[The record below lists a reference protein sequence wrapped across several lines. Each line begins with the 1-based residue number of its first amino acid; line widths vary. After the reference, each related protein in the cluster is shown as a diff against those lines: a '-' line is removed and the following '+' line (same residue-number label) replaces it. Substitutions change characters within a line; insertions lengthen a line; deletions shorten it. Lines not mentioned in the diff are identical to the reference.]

1 MTHENAVALTHET
14 PVVPYSGADEKQF
27 RESLWKYL
35 QTEIHPEIRKQSYL
49 SSRPNF
55 FTIRTY
61 GINPVK
67 KRFARGKAVKLT
79 EQEKEEF
86 RRKITRLV
94 AIENEYTEGQK
105 RREHYSELLAEVLKM
120 DNVSR
125 FFCSSS
131 KSGVAK
137 VLSFCSNSFSFCSTF
152 SDSSHSFTRS
162 LSHSISF
169 VFIAPLHTQWQN
181 LFLLPRKCRN
191 AIRVRA
197 RQFDGVRR
205 SQDT

>member
-1 MTHENAVALTHET
+1 MTKTHETAVALTHET

-27 RESLWKYL
+27 RETFWQYL

-67 KRFARGKAVKLT
+67 KRFARGKAIKLT

-94 AIENEYTEGQK
+94 IIENEHIEGIK
-105 RREHYSELLAEVLKM
+105 RHEHYSELLAEVLKR
-120 DNVSR
+120 DNVSLV
-125 FFCSSS
+125 FNQDS
-131 KSGVAK
+131 KPVIQVNFENDLK
-137 VLSFCSNSFSFCSTF
+137 VY
-152 SDSSHSFTRS
+152 
-162 LSHSISF
+162 
-169 VFIAPLHTQWQN
+169 
-181 LFLLPRKCRN
+181 LFQDKHIERDLEVTIKNATEARAYQKEWARKVIETG
-191 AIRVRA
+191 AQVIEIRKEIPPE
-197 RQFDGVRR
+197 FYEGEKP
-205 SQDT
+205 

>member
-1 MTHENAVALTHET
+1 MTKTHENAVQ
-14 PVVPYSGADEKQF
+14 PPIVPLCGADEKQF

-120 DNVSR
+120 DNVR
-125 FFCSSS
+125 LLFQDN
-131 KSGVAK
+131 KPVIE
-137 VLSFCSNSFSFCSTF
+137 
-152 SDSSHSFTRS
+152 
-162 LSHSISF
+162 ISF
-169 VFIAPLHTQWQN
+169 DNDLKVY
-181 LFLLPRKCRN
+181 LFQDRHIERDLEVTIKNATEARAYQKEWAEKVIETGAQVIEIRKLVPPEFYER
-191 AIRVRA
+191 
-197 RQFDGVRR
+197 GK
-205 SQDT
+205 S

>member
-120 DNVSR
+120 DNVRLLFQDNKPVIEISFDNDLKVYLFQDR
-125 FFCSSS
+125 HIERDLEVTI
-131 KSGVAK
+131 KNATEARAYQKEWAAK
-137 VLSFCSNSFSFCSTF
+137 VIETGAQV
-152 SDSSHSFTRS
+152 
-162 LSHSISF
+162 IE
-169 VFIAPLHTQWQN
+169 I
-181 LFLLPRKCRN
+181 RKLVPPEFYERGKD
-191 AIRVRA
+191 VR
-197 RQFDGVRR
+197 
-205 SQDT
+205 

>member
-1 MTHENAVALTHET
+1 MKHENAVALTHET

-86 RRKITRLV
+86 RRKIVRLV
-94 AIENEYTEGQK
+94 TIEKEYTEGQN
-105 RREHYSELLAEVLKM
+105 RIEHYSKILAEILKM
-120 DNVSR
+120 DNVR
-125 FFCSSS
+125 LLFQDN
-131 KSGVAK
+131 KPVIE
-137 VLSFCSNSFSFCSTF
+137 
-152 SDSSHSFTRS
+152 
-162 LSHSISF
+162 ISF
-169 VFIAPLHTQWQN
+169 ENDMVAFIFQNGCIEHEWKQIIKTTEQWQKYAEQ
-181 LFLLPRKCRN
+181 FSRKLSEITPQIMKIKSEVPPEFYERGKD
-191 AIRVRA
+191 VR
-197 RQFDGVRR
+197 
-205 SQDT
+205 

>member
-120 DNVSR
+120 DNVRLLFQDNKPVIEISFDNDLKVYLFQDR
-125 FFCSSS
+125 HIERDLEVTI
-131 KSGVAK
+131 KNATEARAYQKEWAAK
-137 VLSFCSNSFSFCSTF
+137 VIETGAQV
-152 SDSSHSFTRS
+152 
-162 LSHSISF
+162 IE
-169 VFIAPLHTQWQN
+169 I
-181 LFLLPRKCRN
+181 RKLVPPEFYER
-191 AIRVRA
+191 
-197 RQFDGVRR
+197 GK
-205 SQDT
+205 S